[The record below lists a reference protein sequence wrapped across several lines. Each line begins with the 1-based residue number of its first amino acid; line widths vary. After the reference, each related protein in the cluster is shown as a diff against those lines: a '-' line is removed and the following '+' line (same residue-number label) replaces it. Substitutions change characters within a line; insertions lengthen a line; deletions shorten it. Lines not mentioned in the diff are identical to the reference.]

1 MRRDVLAGF
10 LSLGLATGPAAA
22 ACPPELLQQ
31 MLEQGYT
38 REDVLRICGSQDGS
52 TAGDGPSARVNDAF
66 SRLRALTAEL
76 DRKCRS
82 TPGSNARG
90 TGSCDLSR
98 EYRGIMAQW
107 ERGQQKCSGGD
118 ASACEVLE
126 EAAGQFFD
134 GLSRP

>member
-1 MRRDVLAGF
+1 MRRGILAGL
-10 LSLGLATGPAAA
+10 LSLGFATGPAAA

-38 REDVLRICGSQDGS
+38 REDVLRLCGTEGGSAGGDGS
-52 TAGDGPSARVNDAF
+52 SSRVNDAF
-66 SRLRALTAEL
+66 TRLRALTAEF

-82 TPGSNARG
+82 MPGSNDRG
-90 TGSCDLSR
+90 TGSCDLAS

-107 ERGQQKCSGGD
+107 ERGQQKCSSGD
-118 ASACEVLE
+118 ANACQVLE
-126 EAAGQFFD
+126 EAAGQLVD